1 MSNAKKLHL
10 NLNILNSGFYG
21 SAWRAPGSE
30 PGAAFDVQHY
40 VRNAQI
46 AERGLFDAIFLADTP
61 ALKDNPTYRPYQALE
76 PTIILA
82 TIAALTKHI
91 GLIAT
96 ISTSYNEPYNIAR
109 RFATLDHASGGRI
122 GVNLVTTADAQA
134 SWNFGLPEVLAHR
147 ERYKR
152 AEEFADVLKA
162 LWDSWEDDA
171 YVGDQK
177 AARFV
182 DVSRVHEIDHQGQ
195 FFSVRGPLNLPR
207 GPQGH
212 PVIVQAG
219 GSDDGRNLAGLHA
232 EVVFSV
238 AQTLE
243 DALAFSADIRRRA
256 RQAGRRDEDVVILP
270 GLATVIG
277 GTEEEAQKR
286 QQELWD
292 LVPVEYSLGRL
303 ADQLGIEPDALE
315 LDKQLPLDL
324 PRPADRNHTMYE
336 AAVSLA
342 RRDDLTVRQLI
353 QRLGGGTGHRILAGT
368 PEQIANTIEDWFRA
382 GAADGFNLM
391 PDVLPSGA
399 EAFVEHVVPILQKRE
414 LFRTEY
420 DGDTLR
426 GRLGLARPANR
437 FSNDSGAT
445 PMRGNANALFA

>member
-1 MSNAKKLHL
+1 MSDNRKLHL

-21 SAWRAPGSE
+21 SAWRAPGSD
-30 PGAAFDVQHY
+30 PYAAFDVQHY
-40 VRNAQI
+40 VRSAQI

-82 TIAALTKHI
+82 TIAAVTQHI

-109 RFATLDHASGGRI
+109 RFATLDHASGGRV
-122 GVNLVTTADAQA
+122 GVNLVTTADEEA
-134 SWNFGLPEVLAHR
+134 SWNFGLPQLLAHR

-152 AEEFADVLKA
+152 AEEFAEVLKL

-171 YVGDQK
+171 YVGDQR

-182 DVSRVHEIDHQGQ
+182 DVSRVHRADHEGK

-212 PVIVQAG
+212 PVVVQAG
-219 GSDDGRNLAGLHA
+219 GSDDGRNLAALHA
-232 EVVFSV
+232 DVVFSV

-243 DALAFSADIRRRA
+243 DGVSFARDIRRRA
-256 RQAGRRDEDVVILP
+256 RQAARRDEDVVILP

-277 GTEEEAQKR
+277 GTEDEALKR

-303 ADQLGIEPDALE
+303 ADQLGIAPNVLQ
-315 LDKQLPLDL
+315 LDKPLPENLSQ
-324 PRPADRNHTMYE
+324 PADRNHTMYE

-353 QRLGGGTGHRILAGT
+353 QRLGGGTGHRIVAGT
-368 PEQIANTIEDWFRA
+368 PEQIANTIEEWFRA

-391 PDVLPSGA
+391 PDVLPHGA
-399 EAFVEHVVPILQKRE
+399 EAFVEHVVPVLQKRG
-414 LFRTEY
+414 LFRTQYE
-420 DGDTLR
+420 GDTLR
-426 GRLGLARPANR
+426 SRFGLKRPASR
-437 FSNDSGAT
+437 FSRDAIASPGPSKAD
-445 PMRGNANALFA
+445 ANVA